1 MLGSKVD
8 AGYFDS
14 LVHRGPESIGVL
26 EKQKI
31 KFPAIDVI
39 RVILVHTGLLAFF
52 EANLSVA
59 IGRQA
64 FPTHIVGAF
73 IIGGPSRSKLVRKLG
88 LFHLFQESQVFEDTG
103 RRRYERF

>member
-39 RVILVHTGLLAFF
+39 RVILRHSQARDFAKADRPLLGIRPMGPIGAILAHEAGLL
-52 EANLSVA
+52 
-59 IGRQA
+59 
-64 FPTHIVGAF
+64 
-73 IIGGPSRSKLVRKLG
+73 
-88 LFHLFQESQVFEDTG
+88 HL
-103 RRRYERF
+103 R